1 VIVRRLLLIAL
12 LLAPAILYAQRERQL
27 TPPADESRYG
37 RRFFLQLRAIFG
49 RFRESDLQRAFEGAQ
64 PIQCSE
70 LINGDG
76 EWRTVA
82 FFNERRELGDWYR
95 SNFDE
100 VKSDLAV
107 FTFKGACRGPR
118 GPVQL
123 ATKFPVT
130 ESLDAYSDRK
140 IEFNYITVNVNAPV
154 SASFD
159 SQSQAYSFDLPYL
172 FLVSQEGNSSIYS
185 LEAPRL
191 ADKYAPEVMDHWD
204 CKSVRSDTVTYHFL
218 ICRTTTVGRGRAPR
232 GMTAP
237 PPAFGASAFF
247 ILSDG
252 REASS
257 SVTLSF
263 NDAEDTKR
271 TVPDVSAPTI
281 AAEPE
286 PPQTWQLPDSDE
298 RIAHFQREEFRL
310 RFPEDRWSGKIAS
323 AQVLS
328 GARMT
333 SLTASN
339 TAADAEYC
347 VWFPGAANAA
357 DLLASDPDKTIQY
370 AMSIHD
376 QDRQSPTSI
385 TLELRSPAGVQ
396 IGSLKCVF
404 PRIPAAGGITFS
416 RWTAIV
422 GDHLLFEV
430 RP

>member
-1 VIVRRLLLIAL
+1 MRRFLLIIL
-12 LLAPAILYAQRERQL
+12 LLAPAGLYAQRERQL
-27 TPPADESRYG
+27 APPDEPRYG

-49 RFRESDLQRAFEGAQ
+49 RFRDSDLHRAFEAAQ

-70 LINGDG
+70 LINDDG

-107 FTFKGACRGPR
+107 FTFKGVCRGPR

-123 ATKFPVT
+123 TTKFPVN
-130 ESLDAYSDRK
+130 ESIDAYNDRK
-140 IEFNYITVNVNAPV
+140 IEFNDIAVNVNAPV

-172 FLVSQEGNSSIYS
+172 FLVSQEGSGSIYS

-204 CKSVRSDTVTYHFL
+204 CKSVKSDAVTYHFL
-218 ICRTTTVGRGRAPR
+218 ICRTTTVGRGRGAR
-232 GMTAP
+232 GMNAP

-271 TVPDVSAPTI
+271 TVPDISPPVITDV
-281 AAEPE
+281 PE

-298 RIAHFQREEFRL
+298 RIAHFQREEFRI
-310 RFPEDRWSGKIAS
+310 RFPEDRWSSKIAS

-328 GARMT
+328 GSRMA
-333 SLTASN
+333 SLTASK
-339 TAADAEYC
+339 TAADADYC
-347 VWFPGAANAA
+347 IWFPGAANAA
-357 DLLASDPDKTIQY
+357 DLLATDPDKTIQY
-370 AMSIHD
+370 SMSIHD
-376 QDRQSPTSI
+376 QEQQSPASI
-385 TLELRSPAGVQ
+385 TFDLRTPAGGQ
-396 IGSLKCVF
+396 LGSIKCVF
-404 PRIPAAGGITFS
+404 PRIASAAGITFS
-416 RWTAIV
+416 RWSAVV